1 MPKHEPGGCFVQAF
15 PNYCVLTGRESS
27 GPASRGF
34 AQLEPRRRNDRQI
47 ISLAANTQVGQKR
60 FLPTFSRLKKQ
71 VAARH
76 RAKGS
81 RRLSAD
87 IPAHTCGE
95 VWPQS
100 GIEHPMH
107 GCMRPRPLTRA
118 SKDAKRPFPRH
129 QAGYALRRPRRRRTS
144 CEGTQSSSYRQTSE
158 NQFLC
163 RFLSPSDRADRA
175 SRECSQRTHYKNGK
189 G

>member
-34 AQLEPRRRNDRQI
+34 AQHEPRRRNDRQI
-47 ISLAANTQVGQKR
+47 ISLAASRQVGQKR

-76 RAKGS
+76 RAKG
-81 RRLSAD
+81 RCRLSAD
-87 IPAHTCGE
+87 ISAHTCGE

-107 GCMRPRPLTRA
+107 GCLRPRPLTRA
-118 SKDAKRPFPRH
+118 SKDAKRPFPRR
-129 QAGYALRRPRRRRTS
+129 QAGYALRRPRRRRTGWEKICFSS
-144 CEGTQSSSYRQTSE
+144 CRPSAKDS
-158 NQFLC
+158 FL
-163 RFLSPSDRADRA
+163 R
-175 SRECSQRTHYKNGK
+175 
-189 G
+189 

>member
-1 MPKHEPGGCFVQAF
+1 MQAF

-34 AQLEPRRRNDRQI
+34 AQHEPRRRNDRQI
-47 ISLAANTQVGQKR
+47 ISLAASRQVGQKR

-76 RAKGS
+76 RAKG
-81 RRLSAD
+81 RCRLSAD
-87 IPAHTCGE
+87 ISAHTCGK

-107 GCMRPRPLTRA
+107 GCVRPRPLTRA
-118 SKDAKRPFPRH
+118 SKDAKRPVSGAKRATPYGVPDGAEPIMEEHSPPHTGKQRKISFCGGH
-129 QAGYALRRPRRRRTS
+129 ERRRMS
-144 CEGTQSSSYRQTSE
+144 GV
-158 NQFLC
+158 
-163 RFLSPSDRADRA
+163 
-175 SRECSQRTHYKNGK
+175 
-189 G
+189 

>member
-107 GCMRPRPLTRA
+107 GCLRPHPLTRA
-118 SKDAKRPFPRH
+118 SKDAKRPFPRR

-144 CEGTQSSSYRQTSE
+144 YGEHCPPHTGRQQKIS
-158 NQFLC
+158 FC
-163 RFLSPSDRADRA
+163 ADMSGGGHPGVGRPASADRP
-175 SRECSQRTHYKNGK
+175 
-189 G
+189 